1 RPAANLNSDIPQ
13 TNQCF
18 AKGIASRRRNAIG
31 CTRDACAPLLRQT
44 EPPPLVQFNAKARPH
59 KQSLI
64 SSLILG
70 FTGANDRPAAAAIPP
85 RMNLAEIP
93 ELKPSEL
100 YSPDLAP
107 VPAAARKWHVWN
119 FAALWISMAA
129 CIPTYM
135 LASSLIADG
144 MNWSQAIL
152 TIFLGNLI
160 VLIPMVLNAH
170 AGTHYGIPFP
180 VFCRAA
186 FGTVGANIPALLRA
200 LVACGWFGIQA
211 WIGGNAIYK
220 ILGVFIPSL
229 LHSPVLGALG
239 INLPQLVCFLFFWG
253 INIWIICLGI
263 DSIRVLLS
271 IKAPLL
277 IALGLALLGWAY
289 HYAGGFGPILSQPSA
304 FAPGQP
310 KSGQFFAEFVPSLTA
325 MVGFWATLSLNIPD
339 FSRYARSQRDQILGQ
354 TLGLPV
360 TMALY
365 AFIGVAVTSATT
377 IIYGTTI
384 WDPVDVLTHFTNPV
398 VLIVAMLALCL
409 ATLATNIAANVVSP
423 ANDFAHLAPRRISF
437 RTGGLITGII
447 GVLIMPWKLLAD
459 PSGYIFTWLVGYSA
473 LLGPIGGI
481 MIADYFVLR
490 RRQLNL
496 AALYDPSGEYRNTNG
511 FSLIALMTLA
521 LSILPNLPGFLMTV
535 KLWPTA
541 WPTPIFFVNLY
552 RYAWFVGFAL
562 AFVFYLGLKNLSL
575 AMRPAATVRV
585 AITPEEEKAK
595 K

>member
-1 RPAANLNSDIPQ
+1 MESID
-13 TNQCF
+13 
-18 AKGIASRRRNAIG
+18 
-31 CTRDACAPLLRQT
+31 
-44 EPPPLVQFNAKARPH
+44 H
-59 KQSLI
+59 
-64 SSLILG
+64 
-70 FTGANDRPAAAAIPP
+70 DR
-85 RMNLAEIP
+85 
-93 ELKPSEL
+93 LKHSTL

-107 VPAAARKWHVWN
+107 VPPEGRKWKVWN

-135 LASSLIADG
+135 LASGLIGEG

-186 FGTVGANIPALLRA
+186 FGTKGANVPALLRA
-200 LVACGWFGIQA
+200 LVACGWFGIQT

-220 ILGVFIPSL
+220 ILGIFFPAMT
-229 LHSPVLGALG
+229 GGATNALG
-239 INLPQLVCFLFFWG
+239 ITLGQFVCFMFFWG
-253 INIWIICLGI
+253 INMLIIYKGI
-263 DSIRVLLS
+263 DSIRLLLS
-271 IKAPLL
+271 FKAPLL
-277 IALGLALLGWAY
+277 IALGLLLLGWAY
-289 HYAGGFGPILSQPSA
+289 NNAGGFGPILSQPSA

-310 KSGQFFAEFVPSLTA
+310 KAGQFFSFFVPALTG
-325 MVGFWATLSLNIPD
+325 MIGFWATLSLNIPD
-339 FSRYARSQRDQILGQ
+339 FSRYARSQRDQVLGQ

-384 WDPVDVLTHFTNPV
+384 WDPVDVLTRFKNPL
-398 VLIVAMLALCL
+398 VLIIAMLALCI

-423 ANDFAHLAPRRISF
+423 ANDFAHVAPRVITFRI
-437 RTGGLITGII
+437 GGLITGVVGI
-447 GVLIMPWKLLAD
+447 LIMPWKLLAD

-481 MIADYFVLR
+481 LIADYFVLR

-496 AALYDPSGEYRNTNG
+496 ADLYNPDGEYRYTNG
-511 FSLIALMTLA
+511 FSVAGLTALG
-521 LSILPNLPGFLMTV
+521 LSILPNLPGFLVTI
-535 KLWPTA
+535 KCWPTGWA
-541 WPTPIFFVNLY
+541 VPTFFVTLY
-552 RYAWFVGFAL
+552 GYAWFVGFAL
-562 AFVFYLGLKNLSL
+562 AFVFYLGLKKLGVSRGR
-575 AMRPAATVRV
+575 AQ
-585 AITPEEEKAK
+585 K
-595 K
+595 